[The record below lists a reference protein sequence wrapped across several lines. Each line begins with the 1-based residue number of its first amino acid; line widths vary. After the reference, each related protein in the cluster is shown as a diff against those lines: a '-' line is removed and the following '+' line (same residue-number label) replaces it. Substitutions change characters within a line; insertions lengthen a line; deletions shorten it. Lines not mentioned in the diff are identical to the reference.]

1 MPGERICVGAVTGA
15 RGLKGEL
22 RVRSFTADPDDLF
35 AYGPLSD
42 ESGTRQF
49 TGRVSGHAKDQL
61 LVFIEGIG
69 DRTRADDMKG
79 TRFYIDRDALPPPDD
94 DEFYHADLIGLSAE
108 LVDGT
113 DLGPVRGVL
122 DAGGGCSIEVL
133 TRDGPLMVPFTKAA
147 VPVVDLAGGKL
158 VIDPPDGLL
167 EDGLMEEPDRDEQEE
182 EQTKEAE
189 EP

>member
-1 MPGERICVGAVTGA
+1 MPGDRICVGAVTGA

-49 TGRVSGHAKDQL
+49 TGRISGHAKGQL

-69 DRTRADDMKG
+69 DRTRADGMKG
-79 TRFYIDRDALPPPDD
+79 TRFYVDRDALPPPGD
-94 DEFYHADLIGLSAE
+94 DEFYHADLIGLAAE

-113 DLGPVRGVL
+113 GLGPVRGVL

-133 TRDGPLMVPFTKAA
+133 TDDGPLLVPFTKAA
-147 VPVVDLAGGKL
+147 VPVVDIRGGTL
-158 VIDPPDGLL
+158 VIDPPDGLF
-167 EDGLMEEPDRDEQEE
+167 EEPTRDAEEQE
-182 EQTKEAE
+182 AGSE